1 MKVPKQQVWK
11 CLIALMILAAWLSVE
26 GMATVKAPK
35 ERSTQ
40 RKRQVMVNPNHTH
53 KNDKTTVD
61 IGKSLV
67 EIAQC
72 ASRDSTNQAVDLVF
86 VIDGS
91 LTMKDLGRKVE
102 RRIADMAR
110 IFEESVIDYQ
120 FALIWFQNIG
130 GSQIMIKPLQRGLL
144 PIQENFRRLPVAAF
158 KGPVAGYGLDAIMR
172 GLTDLEFRWDA
183 EKHVIVVTNSALKTT
198 WDTGDEKSEVVEKII
213 DWCEQD
219 EIRINV
225 IGIDEEIQMLLA
237 DLTGGKWY
245 GTKENRRKVEH
256 VPLIKRT
263 ILDIDS
269 VFKRIARHIAAT
281 VKRPADLV
289 FILDSSLSMDNKMD
303 EICAGLDS
311 LVKILD
317 SKGLDYRLG
326 VIRFWA
332 RSGGGE
338 SSVVITKPPLNTEQ
352 VKQMFRTLGRGDEHL
367 LDAVMEGIPKLQTP
381 ENRKLV
387 LFIVTDESSSSG
399 PGKKYTSA
407 KAIAVCRQTGAQVN
421 VIGGIV
427 PVGHGGGF
435 VDEFQRRVTEVTNG
449 QCYIM
454 PGAEAQLRDR
464 RNR

>member
-1 MKVPKQQVWK
+1 MKSPKQHIWK
-11 CLIALMILAAWLSVE
+11 CLIGLMILAAWVGPD
-26 GMATVKAPK
+26 GMATVTPS
-35 ERSTQ
+35 EEGSLR
-40 RKRQVMVNPNHTH
+40 RKRHVVANPNELNK
-53 KNDKTTVD
+53 KNTVD

-67 EIAQC
+67 EIAER
-72 ASRDSTNQAVDLVF
+72 ASRDSINQAVDLVF

-91 LTMKDLGRKVE
+91 LAMRDLGRKVE

-110 IFEESVIDYQ
+110 VFEESVIDYQ

-130 GSQIMIKPLQRGLL
+130 GSQIIVKPLQRGLL
-144 PIQENFRRLPVAAF
+144 PIQENFRRLPVAKF
-158 KGPVAGYGLDAIMR
+158 KGPIVGYGLNAIMR
-172 GLTDLEFRWDA
+172 GLTDLKFRWDA
-183 EKHVIVVTNSALKTT
+183 EKHFVVVTNSALKTT
-198 WDTGDEKSEVVEKII
+198 WGGGDEKNEVVEKILN
-213 DWCEQD
+213 WCEQD
-219 EIRINV
+219 EIRLNV

-237 DLTGGKWY
+237 DRTNGKWY
-245 GTKENRRKVEH
+245 GTRENRRKVEH
-256 VPLIKRT
+256 VPLIKRS
-263 ILDIDS
+263 ILDINS

-281 VKRPADLV
+281 VKQPADLV
-289 FILDSSLSMDNKMD
+289 FIFDSSLSMYDKMD
-303 EICAGLDS
+303 KICTGLDS

-317 SKGLDYRLG
+317 GKELDYRLG

-352 VKQMFRTLGRGDEHL
+352 VRQMFRTPGRGDEHL
-367 LDAVMEGIPKLQTP
+367 LDAVMEGVPKLRTP
-381 ENRKLV
+381 DNRKLV

-399 PGKKYTSA
+399 PGTEYTSA

-435 VDEFQRRVTEVTNG
+435 VDEFQRGVSEVTNG